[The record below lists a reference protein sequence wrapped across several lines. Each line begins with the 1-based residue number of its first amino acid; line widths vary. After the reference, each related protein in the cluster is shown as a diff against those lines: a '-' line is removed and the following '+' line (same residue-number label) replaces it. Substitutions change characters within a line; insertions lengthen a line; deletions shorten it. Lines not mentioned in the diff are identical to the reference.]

1 MSVAMKLDQGVLFPV
16 ETLVRKRVVG
26 RTENMKRLSKRELER
41 GRLVAVSAL
50 REVEPEHRR
59 RPETRAECLPGGR
72 NAQRPCPYAS
82 CVHHLAL
89 DVNPRSGAIKQN
101 FPDREVWELAETCAL
116 DVADRGGVTLE
127 EVAALVNLTRERV
140 RQLESRGLEA
150 ARGTREA
157 RLAAGIADVAVPPG
171 EPQAL
176 REPREA
182 AGAEGLVE
190 FDAEASR
197 VRAAFDHHAD
207 PLDALSLGE
216 VAALWSAR

>member
-1 MSVAMKLDQGVLFPV
+1 MSVAMRLDQGVLFPV
-16 ETLVRKRVVG
+16 ETLVRKRTFG
-26 RTENMKRLSKRELER
+26 RTESMKRLSKRELAR
-41 GRLVAVSAL
+41 DGAVASAAL

-72 NAQRPCPYAS
+72 NEARPCPYAS

-89 DVNPRSGAIKQN
+89 DVSERSGAIKSN
-101 FPDREVWELAETCAL
+101 FPHLEVWEMPETCAL
-116 DVADRGGVTLE
+116 DVADRGGATLE
-127 EVAALVNLTRERV
+127 EVAAAMNLTRERV
-140 RQLESRGLEA
+140 RQLETRALNA
-150 ARGTREA
+150 ARGTRDA
-157 RLAAGIADVAVPPG
+157 RLAAGIADVTVLPG

-190 FDAEASR
+190 FDAEAAR
-197 VRAAFDHHAD
+197 VRETFDRHAD
-207 PLDALSLGE
+207 PLDALPLSE